1 MKSLM
6 DLQKKSHQNY
16 DYDDYSDRDDC
27 SDRVDYS
34 RGYED
39 GLDGNECSSNYSS
52 SYDSGYDDGCDEAT
66 AMTTAAT
73 MAGDYRPAGSRLAS
87 LESAGLFFLAVSPWR
102 FCGIEGNSKCRQ
114 W

>member
-1 MKSLM
+1 M

-16 DYDDYSDRDDC
+16 DYDDYSDRDDAPTATIIRA
-27 SDRVDYS
+27 DMKTA
-34 RGYED
+34 
-39 GLDGNECSSNYSS
+39 LTATNAAAAIILPATTAATMMAATM
-52 SYDSGYDDGCDEAT
+52 AT
-66 AMTTAAT
+66 AMTTVAT

-102 FCGIEGNSKCRQ
+102 FCGTEGNSKCRQ